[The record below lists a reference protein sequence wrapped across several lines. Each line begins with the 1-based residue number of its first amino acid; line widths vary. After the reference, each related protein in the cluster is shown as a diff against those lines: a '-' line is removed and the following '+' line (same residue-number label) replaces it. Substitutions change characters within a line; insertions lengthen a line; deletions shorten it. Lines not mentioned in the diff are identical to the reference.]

1 MVWFGAIVINLYV
14 KLVKPMNILCDL
26 PCTHTVVRGSFSR
39 GQAKEIDTPKLFVQS
54 PLFVE
59 YESDNVTFCP
69 ELAQSDIMALYHID
83 QKQLFETLTITEAF
97 TRFTRVLSSFHL
109 RY

>member
-1 MVWFGAIVINLYV
+1 
-14 KLVKPMNILCDL
+14 MNILCDL